1 MVKLCLMASHG
12 HTPSPGL
19 VFHQEKGVSRMIKE
33 CQTLLPSKAMKHD
46 MVQTAPFDLKCNGIK
61 ELPKPV
67 TLLCEPK
74 LIVDVDPKAQK
85 PMVIDKPVAHL
96 DTALFGSGIA
106 EKCTRHEKLLKF
118 LVSGSKD
125 VDKGDLDLSL
135 LSDLIEPLM
144 FGVHQQPYASLI
156 YPSSEFDDQKPLPD
170 IVGEM
175 VQDSKLIV
183 NSDGLV
189 VLTSS
194 GTEMKDILSIVAE
207 FHLSSNST
215 KWRRQSGLV
224 PYFNRTRSKKVHAS
238 TSLAPQYEVASV
250 APPKS
255 PEKIKPKPS
264 QKRKTS
270 KKSTRERNLYK
281 ANYFHACESL
291 LSLMVNKHRH
301 GKMAILSLK
310 KSGPELPQLLTQFS
324 AGIAGTGLAVVFS
337 VFCKVAYA
345 RAPLCTSNLFSTSL
359 GFGLVWLSWAVNRLR
374 DTIVHISKN
383 TGKLDMKEK
392 EMIKR
397 VEKSVDD
404 IYFRAATLMAAA
416 MLRFV

>member
-12 HTPSPGL
+12 YTPSPGL

-125 VDKGDLDLSL
+125 VDKGELDLSL

-238 TSLAPQYEVASV
+238 TSLALQYEVAI

-301 GKMAILSLK
+301 GNMAILSLK

>member
-1 MVKLCLMASHG
+1 MLKLCLMASHG
-12 HTPSPGL
+12 YTPSPGL
-19 VFHQEKGVSRMIKE
+19 VFHREKGVSRMIKQE
-33 CQTLLPSKAMKHD
+33 CQTLLPSKAIKND
-46 MVQTAPFDLKCNGIK
+46 MVQTGPFDLKCNGIK
-61 ELPKPV
+61 EQPKPV

-85 PMVIDKPVAHL
+85 PMAIDKP

-125 VDKGDLDLSL
+125 VDKGELDLSL

-189 VLTSS
+189 VFTSS

-215 KWRRQSGLV
+215 KSRRQSGLV

-238 TSLAPQYEVASV
+238 TSLAPKYEVASV

-264 QKRKTS
+264 PKRKMS

-324 AGIAGTGLAVVFS
+324 AGIAGTGLAVVLS

-374 DTIVHISKN
+374 DTIENISKN

-404 IYFRAATLMAAA
+404 IYIRAATLMAAA

>member
-1 MVKLCLMASHG
+1 MVKLYLMASHG
-12 HTPSPGL
+12 YTPSPGL
-19 VFHQEKGVSRMIKE
+19 VFHQEKGVSRMSKE
-33 CQTLLPSKAMKHD
+33 CQTLLPSKAIKHD
-46 MVQTAPFDLKCNGIK
+46 MVQTGPFDLKCNGIK
-61 ELPKPV
+61 EQPKPV

-85 PMVIDKPVAHL
+85 PMVIDKP

-125 VDKGDLDLSL
+125 VDKGELDLSL

-170 IVGEM
+170 IVGAM
-175 VQDSKLIV
+175 VQDSNLF
-183 NSDGLV
+183 
-189 VLTSS
+189 

-238 TSLAPQYEVASV
+238 TSLAPKYEVASV

-383 TGKLDMKEK
+383 TGKLDIKEK